1 MNKKYFVL
9 MMLSLALYSQSS
21 FAAEVVDSQNQNISI
36 EQKNNTKLK
45 QFVQTKGPVKVDFVE
60 VIPGAFKAVIKDKS
74 IDTKALSIGD
84 EIILERMEKE
94 HGSQRLKTSGNP
106 DFGSEYKTFD
116 PLYNDKDEKALKEI
130 KHYNTESTRNEGY
143 FIGGRNKPLRIVSP
157 YMKKNGQGEIKL
169 TNPVNTKDYRTRADR
184 DAANE
189 REIREYLDKNKG
201 KGHDLFTARSKA
213 EIKESLEEFFKPIEL
228 IQYPINNPKDYKRM
242 PTIPGFPKNMPSFA
256 KNIHMHSNPG
266 FLQGR
271 AYVQFG
277 FGGTS
282 EQLKPYIDEALSDS
296 KVVVLKADISN
307 VYVKRYIDSN
317 MAYADSL
324 YALIPRLI
332 LTVKN
337 TTVPMGKFIQER
349 QDHPIDKS
357 VDEIYELENQVLAE
371 FNKVQIADEDNSAK
385 YKRYFETRKRIEDAR
400 DALKPKP
407 DYENKRSKDKVYPIY
422 TEKENQK
429 LQKQYLHRLSY
440 NEDSIE
446 IPDNYVL
453 YVYDF
458 GGSRNHPYSL
468 GAAVSPDKN
477 YIIYFCQQG

>member
-1 MNKKYFVL
+1 
-9 MMLSLALYSQSS
+9 MMLSLALYSQSG

-36 EQKNNTKLK
+36 EQKNNAKLK
-45 QFVQTKGPVKVDFVE
+45 QFIQTKGPVKVDFVE
-60 VIPGAFKAVIKDKS
+60 IIPGAFKAVIKDKS
-74 IDTKALSIGD
+74 INPKTLSIGD

-94 HGSQRLKTSGNP
+94 HGSRRLKTSRNP
-106 DFGSEYKTFD
+106 NFGSEYKTFD

-169 TNPVNTKDYRTRADR
+169 TNPVNTKDYRIRADR
-184 DAANE
+184 DKVNE
-189 REIREYLDKNKG
+189 KAIREYLDKNKG
-201 KGHDLFTARSKA
+201 HDVFTVRSKQ
-213 EIKESLEEFFKPIEL
+213 EIKESLESLFKPIEL
-228 IQYPINNPKDYKRM
+228 IEYPINNPKDYKMM
-242 PTIPGFPKNMPSFA
+242 PTIPGFPKKIPGFA
-256 KNIHMHSNPG
+256 KNIHMHSNPS

-271 AYVQFG
+271 AYVQLA
-277 FGGTS
+277 FGGTP
-282 EQLKPYIDEALSDS
+282 EELKPYIDEALSNS
-296 KVVVLKADISN
+296 KVVLLKSDISN

-324 YALIPRLI
+324 YALIPRSI
-332 LTVKN
+332 LAVKH

-371 FNKVQIADEDNSAK
+371 FNKVQIPDEDNSAK
-385 YKRYFETRKRIEDAR
+385 YKRYFEIRKRIQDAR

-422 TEKENQK
+422 TEKENRK

-440 NEDSIE
+440 KEDSIE

-453 YVYDF
+453 YVFDF
-458 GGSRNHPYSL
+458 GGSQNHPYSL

-477 YIIYFCQQG
+477 YIIYFLQQG

>member
-9 MMLSLALYSQSS
+9 MLLSLAISSQFSL
-21 FAAEVVDSQNQNISI
+21 AATVDGINQNTSA
-36 EQKNNTKLK
+36 ELKNNTKSK
-45 QFVQTKGPVKVDFVE
+45 QSVQTKDPVKLDFVE
-60 VIPGAFKAVIKDKS
+60 IIPGAFKAVIRDKS
-74 IDTKALSIGD
+74 INPKKLSIED
-84 EIILERMEKE
+84 EITLERKEKE
-94 HGSQRLKTSGNP
+94 YASQRLKISEKP

-116 PLYNDKDEKALKEI
+116 PLYNDKDETALKEI

-143 FIGGRNKPLRIVSP
+143 FIGGREKTLRIVSP
-157 YMKKNGQGEIKL
+157 YMKKNGKGEIKL

-277 FGGTS
+277 FGGTP
-282 EQLKPYIDEALSDS
+282 EQLKPYIDEALSNS

-324 YALIPRLI
+324 YALIPRSI

-337 TTVPMGKFIQER
+337 TTVLMGKFIQER

-407 DYENKRSKDKVYPIY
+407 DYENKRSKDKAYPIY

-453 YVYDF
+453 YVFDF

>member
-1 MNKKYFVL
+1 ML
-9 MMLSLALYSQSS
+9 LSLALSSQFSL
-21 FAAEVVDSQNQNISI
+21 AATVDGINQNTRG
-36 EQKNNTKLK
+36 ELKNNAKSK
-45 QFVQTKGPVKVDFVE
+45 QSVQTKAPVKLDFVE
-60 VIPGAFKAVIKDKS
+60 IIPGAFKAVIKDKS
-74 IDTKALSIGD
+74 INSKKLSIED
-84 EIILERMEKE
+84 KITLERKEKE
-94 HGSQRLKTSGNP
+94 HASQRFKISEKP

-116 PLYNDKDEKALKEI
+116 PLYNDKDEQALKEI
-130 KHYNTESTRNEGY
+130 KNYNTESTRNQGY
-143 FIGGRNKPLRIVSP
+143 FIGGRDKPLRIVSP

-169 TNPVNTKDYRTRADR
+169 TNPINTKDYRTRADR
-184 DAANE
+184 DKANE
-189 REIREYLDKNKG
+189 KAIREYLDKNKG
-201 KGHDLFTARSKA
+201 HDLFTVRSKQ
-213 EIKESLEEFFKPIEL
+213 EIKESLESLFKPIEL
-228 IQYPINNPKDYKRM
+228 IEYPINNTKDYKRM

-277 FGGTS
+277 FGGTP
-282 EQLKPYIDEALSDS
+282 EQLKPYIDEALSNS

-324 YALIPRLI
+324 YALIPRSI

-453 YVYDF
+453 YVFDF

>member
-1 MNKKYFVL
+1 ML
-9 MMLSLALYSQSS
+9 LSLALSSQFSL
-21 FAAEVVDSQNQNISI
+21 AATVEEINPNTSA
-36 EQKNNTKLK
+36 ELKNNAKSNQPIQNK
-45 QFVQTKGPVKVDFVE
+45 APVKLEFVE
-60 VIPGAFKAVIKDKS
+60 IIPGAFKAVIKDKS
-74 IDTKALSIGD
+74 INPKKLSIED
-84 EIILERMEKE
+84 EITLERKEKE
-94 HGSQRLKTSGNP
+94 YASQRLKISEKP

-184 DAANE
+184 DEANE
-189 REIREYLDKNKG
+189 KEVREYLDKNKG
-201 KGHDLFTARSKA
+201 KGHDLYTARTKA
-213 EIKESLEEFFKPIEL
+213 EIRESLESFFKPIEL

-271 AYVQFG
+271 AYVQLA
-277 FGGTS
+277 FGGTPD
-282 EQLKPYIDEALSDS
+282 QLKPYIDEAISNS
-296 KVVVLKADISN
+296 KVVVLKSDTSN

-324 YALIPRLI
+324 SALIPREILI
-332 LTVKN
+332 VKN
-337 TTVPMGKFIQER
+337 TTVPMGKFIQE
-349 QDHPIDKS
+349 QSDNPIDKS
-357 VDEIYELENQVLAE
+357 VDEIYELENQVLSE
-371 FNKVQIADEDNSAK
+371 FNKVQIADEDRNSK
-385 YKRYFETRKRIEDAR
+385 YNRYFETRKRVEAER
-400 DALKPKP
+400 DKLKFSEQNR
-407 DYENKRSKDKVYPIY
+407 DTLSKGKVYPTY
-422 TEKENQK
+422 SEEENRK
-429 LQKQYLHRLSY
+429 LQKQYLHRLSF
-440 NEDSIE
+440 NEDSVE

-453 YVYDF
+453 HVFDF
-458 GGSRNHPYSL
+458 GGSWNHPYSL

-477 YIIYFCQQG
+477 YIIYFLQQG